1 MRDLILLL
9 SASDADLLAARASDD
24 RWRLANPARTD
35 AAALPELLA
44 GAFCV
49 VVRLLGGRKSWA
61 EGLDAVLASGVPIV
75 VLSGEPEPDAA
86 LMALSTVPVGVATQA
101 LGYRRAGGPA
111 NLANLAR
118 FLGGTIRPT
127 GEGCDPPPP
136 WPPFGL
142 HGHRPH

>member
-61 EGLDAVLASGVPIV
+61 EGLDAVLASGVPIG
-75 VLSGEPEPDAA
+75 VLSGEPEPAAA
-86 LMALSTVPVGVATQA
+86 LVAVSTAPVRGAPQA
-101 LGYRRAGGPA
+101 LCYLRQG
-111 NLANLAR
+111 
-118 FLGGTIRPT
+118 
-127 GEGCDPPPP
+127 
-136 WPPFGL
+136 
-142 HGHRPH
+142 